1 MKKKLLLASS
11 AAVLAIALGV
21 GTTLAIF
28 SATATSNNTFT
39 AGTLCITAER
49 NDGDPVP
56 GPMFYVTPA
65 QGATPPPLNLPGTL
79 PTGLWAPGDSH
90 TRTLTVY
97 NPTSCSTMSAWLT
110 SIEASMHPGGYLP
123 MADKLYVEVF
133 TPQGGGP
140 DVKIGEGWLSMFL
153 AGPVSI
159 QYPGGAKIPVF
170 LSANRHV
177 KFKVSFDLSADN
189 SYQGKTLVVDFKVNS
204 VQMPN
209 NP

>member
-1 MKKKLLLASS
+1 MKKQLLLASS
-11 AAVLAIALGV
+11 AVLAVALGV

-28 SATATSNNTFT
+28 SASTSSTNNFT
-39 AGTLCITAER
+39 AGKLCITADR

-56 GPMFYVTPA
+56 GPMFYITPA

-79 PTGLWAPGDSH
+79 PTGLWAPGDEH
-90 TRTLTVY
+90 TRTLTVS

-110 SIEASMHPGGYLP
+110 SVEASMHPGGYLP
-123 MADKLYVEVF
+123 MANKLWVEIY

-140 DVKIGEGWLSMFL
+140 DVKVGEGWLSTFL
-153 AGPVSI
+153 AGPVPI
-159 QYPGGAKIPVF
+159 LYPDTTKIPVF
-170 LSANRHV
+170 LSSNRHMKFEV
-177 KFKVSFDLSADN
+177 KFDLSADN
-189 SYQGKTLVVDFKVNS
+189 SYQGQTLVIDFKVNS